1 MALKDLQSDLTNLKF
16 GKDRAYDQPGMGFS
30 DEPFIESPIQGGFAD
45 VGITFNSL
53 SEGFIRGGAATHAAR
68 LATDVERISKF
79 YLTPKGAGFITK
91 QESLQL
97 LNPQIRPGSIFNSP
111 ASNQRTY
118 NLGVNTLA
126 QIAASGTGL
135 HVKREGLLATSFNGY
150 IDDLDFT
157 KDSNPQTGMKEGNRL
172 LSLFADHIEEFTTLD
187 YKESSEENG
196 DGSGLFSQISNFAGN
211 AFDTV
216 SEFTQNVSEIFG
228 GNSNDELYSYR
239 GGAGSTLG
247 IGRTTIRKYENTA
260 QGKIRRDIGGKNLT
274 LPHEPLNT
282 KKQTKKYNKGMSPY
296 HVSAGGYNGADV
308 RNLQFVLQNQS
319 EIDQEYLQVEDFI
332 PFRFEAVNTDKPQ
345 LSDFILFRAFLDSFN
360 DNYNASHNEYNYN
373 GRGETFYT
381 YNNFKRSINF
391 GFKIAAQSKEEI
403 QPLYE
408 KLNYLVSNT
417 APEYSSAGRIRTPFI
432 KLTVGDWC
440 NRVPGVLNSV
450 GLSWN
455 VNYPWEIRNNEGI
468 LMLPHV
474 LDVEVQFTPIHSFMP
489 EKSMNSH
496 FISVKP
502 KTTTNSDT
510 SPASNVVNPEL
521 LGDAPSIEAPTI
533 SSNTPRLPGYF
544 ANKTITSQP
553 GINPNLG
560 LPSIMGS
567 EGL

>member
-68 LATDVERISKF
+68 LATDVERISRF
-79 YLTPKGAGFITK
+79 YLTPKGVGFITK

-187 YKESSEENG
+187 YVESPEENG
-196 DGSGLFSQISNFAGN
+196 GGSGLFSQISNFAGN

-228 GNSNDELYSYR
+228 GNPNKELYSYR

-247 IGRTTIRKYENTA
+247 IGRTTIRKYEDTA
-260 QGKIRRDIGGKNLT
+260 QGKIRRDIGGKSLT

-282 KKQTKKYNKGMSPY
+282 KKQTKRYNKGISSY
-296 HVSAGGYNGADV
+296 HVTSNDPI
-308 RNLQFVLQNQS
+308 NLQDIIPSTEQGIYDG
-319 EIDQEYLQVEDFI
+319 EEDFI
-332 PFRFEAVNTDKPQ
+332 PFRFEAVNTDNPLK
-345 LSDFILFRAFLDSFN
+345 SDYIVFRAFLDSFN

-381 YNNFKRSINF
+381 YNNFKRSIDF
-391 GFKIAAQSKEEI
+391 SFKIAAQSKEEI
-403 QPLYE
+403 KPLYT
-408 KLNYLVSNT
+408 KLNYLISNT
-417 APEYSSAGRIRTPFI
+417 APEYSTVGRIRTPFI

-440 NRVPGVLNSV
+440 NRVPGILNSI

-455 VNYPWEIRNNEGI
+455 VNYPWEIKNTDNI

-474 LDVEVQFTPIHSFMP
+474 LDVSVQFTPIHNFMP
-489 EKSMNSH
+489 EKSINAQ
-496 FISVKP
+496 FISTQP
-502 KTTTNSDT
+502 QPTQNTIAP
-510 SPASNVVNPEL
+510 PASN
-521 LGDAPSIEAPTI
+521 T
-533 SSNTPRLPGYF
+533 T
-544 ANKTITSQP
+544 T
-553 GINPNLG
+553 
-560 LPSIMGS
+560 
-567 EGL
+567 

>member
-68 LATDVERISKF
+68 LATDVERISRF
-79 YLTPKGAGFITK
+79 YLTPKGVGFITK

-187 YKESSEENG
+187 YVESPEENG
-196 DGSGLFSQISNFAGN
+196 GGSGLFSQISNFAGN

-228 GNSNDELYSYR
+228 GNPNKELYSYR

-247 IGRTTIRKYENTA
+247 IGRTTIRKYEDTA
-260 QGKIRRDIGGKNLT
+260 QGKIRRDIGGKSLT

-282 KKQTKKYNKGMSPY
+282 KKQTKRYNKGISSY
-296 HVSAGGYNGADV
+296 HVTSNDPI
-308 RNLQFVLQNQS
+308 NLQDIIPSTEQGIYDG
-319 EIDQEYLQVEDFI
+319 EEDFI
-332 PFRFEAVNTDKPQ
+332 PFRFEAVNTDNPLK
-345 LSDFILFRAFLDSFN
+345 SDYIVFRAFLDSFN

-381 YNNFKRSINF
+381 YNNFKRSIDF
-391 GFKIAAQSKEEI
+391 SFKIAAQTKGEM

-417 APEYSSAGRIRTPFI
+417 APEYSSTGRIRTPFI

-440 NRVPGVLNSV
+440 NRTPGILNSV
-450 GLSWN
+450 GLSWQKD
-455 VNYPWEIRNNEGI
+455 YPWEIRNNDGV

-474 LDVEVQFTPIHSFMP
+474 LDVSVQFTPIHNFMP

-502 KTTTNSDT
+502 KTTTNSNT
-510 SPASNVVNPEL
+510 PPASNVVNQEL
-521 LGDAPSIEAPTI
+521 LDTAPSIETPSLL
-533 SSNTPRLPGYF
+533 SSTPRLPGYF
-544 ANKTITSQP
+544 ASKTTTLP
-553 GINPNLG
+553 PTPNNTDQAISLNDSNLIG
-560 LPSIMGS
+560 GFS
-567 EGL
+567 